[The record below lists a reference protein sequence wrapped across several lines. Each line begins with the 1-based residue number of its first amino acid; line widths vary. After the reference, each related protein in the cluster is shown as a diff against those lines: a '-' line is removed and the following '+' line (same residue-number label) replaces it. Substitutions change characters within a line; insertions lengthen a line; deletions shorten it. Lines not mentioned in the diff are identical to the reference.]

1 MIKYIGFFDFSNA
14 RLKRK
19 YITAATNK
27 MEYIVEA
34 INQAGY
40 DVEIISLSQA
50 EEKKISFYRGETVV
64 KSPHFKVRF
73 FPTVGGSNKLIKFLR
88 LLEHYVLLL
97 YTAFFLLSKDD
108 TVIIYHGMSY
118 YNILCWAKRIKK
130 FKLILEVEE
139 IYQDAR
145 DYSEYIKQ
153 SELNMFESADAYIFS
168 TELLEQKLNHNHK
181 PFVVIYGT
189 YKVES
194 QFVDKWDDGKIHVV
208 YAGTFDPRKGGAST
222 AVTAAMYLPSNYHL
236 HVLGFGSE
244 NEVEDI
250 KMKVNVVNEQAK
262 AVVTY
267 EGLLL
272 GRDYIEFIQRC
283 HIGLST
289 QNPDAIFNATS
300 FPSKILSYMANGL
313 AVVSVKIDAVTQAS
327 IGNDINYYIKQS
339 PEEIANAIMQVD
351 IQKDCRDVITELN
364 SEFIRKVKLLLS

>member
-1 MIKYIGFFDFSNA
+1 M
-14 RLKRK
+14 
-19 YITAATNK
+19 
-27 MEYIVEA
+27 
-34 INQAGY
+34 
-40 DVEIISLSQA
+40 
-50 EEKKISFYRGETVV
+50 
-64 KSPHFKVRF
+64 
-73 FPTVGGSNKLIKFLR
+73 
-88 LLEHYVLLL
+88 
-97 YTAFFLLSKDD
+97 
-108 TVIIYHGMSY
+108 
-118 YNILCWAKRIKK
+118 
-130 FKLILEVEE
+130 EVEE

-208 YAGTFDPRKGGAST
+208 YAGTFDPRKGGASA

-339 PEEIANAIMQVD
+339 PEEIANTIMQVD